1 MYAKEWAAVAALTF
15 GVLGMALALESHVTG
30 VNAFLERPEPREAP
44 PALSGVEAF
53 RKTLSLTL
61 DAGSTEAKTSFDI
74 PRGKRLILELA
85 TATVAG
91 TSGQGMSARVLTQ
104 GSGEDILD
112 HRLGLARGERPG
124 TLQAVQP
131 LRAFADAG
139 TRVTVEVER
148 ARFGETIAAV
158 ATLFGYLIDVP

>member
-1 MYAKEWAAVAALTF
+1 MRVKEWAAVAALTF

-30 VNAFLERPEPREAP
+30 VNAFLDRPEPAVAP
-44 PALSGVEAF
+44 TGVEAF

-61 DAGSTEAKTSFDI
+61 DAGARRAESSFDI
-74 PRGKRLILELA
+74 PRGKRLILEFA
-85 TATVAG
+85 TANVAG
-91 TSGQGMSARVLTQ
+91 TGVSARLRTQ

-112 HRLGLARGERPG
+112 HRLGLATGDKPG
-124 TLQAVQP
+124 TLQAAQP

-148 ARFGETIAAV
+148 PRFGETTAAV

>member
-1 MYAKEWAAVAALTF
+1 MRTKEWAAVAALTF

-44 PALSGVEAF
+44 SGVEAF

-61 DAGSTEAKTSFDI
+61 DAGAKHARTSFDI

-85 TATVAG
+85 TATVAA
-91 TSGQGMSARVLTQ
+91 SSAQGMSARVLTQ

-148 ARFGETIAAV
+148 ARFGETSAAV

>member
-1 MYAKEWAAVAALTF
+1 MRAKEWAVVAALTF
-15 GVLGMALALESHVTG
+15 GVLGMALALQSHVTG
-30 VNAFLERPEPREAP
+30 VNAFLDQPEAREAP
-44 PALSGVEAF
+44 SGVEAF

-61 DAGSTEAKTSFDI
+61 DAGTRQAASSFDI

-91 TSGQGMSARVLTQ
+91 TSERGVSARVRTQ

-112 HRLGLARGERPG
+112 HRLGLARGEKQG

-148 ARFGETIAAV
+148 ARFGEASAAV

>member
-1 MYAKEWAAVAALTF
+1 MRAKEWAAVAALTF
-15 GVLGMALALESHVTG
+15 GVLGMSLALESHVTG

-44 PALSGVEAF
+44 SGVEPF

-61 DAGSTEAKTSFDI
+61 DAGARKTSSSFDI

-91 TSGQGMSARVLTQ
+91 TEVSARVRTQ

-112 HRLGLARGERPG
+112 HRLGLARGEKPG

-148 ARFGETIAAV
+148 SRFGETSAAV

>member
-1 MYAKEWAAVAALTF
+1 MRAKEWAAVAALTF
-15 GVLGMALALESHVTG
+15 GVLGMSLALESHVTG
-30 VNAFLERPEPREAP
+30 VNAFLERPEAP
-44 PALSGVEAF
+44 AAVSGVEAF

-61 DAGSTEAKTSFDI
+61 DPGARRAESSFDI

-85 TATVAG
+85 TASISG
-91 TSGQGMSARVLTQ
+91 TAVTARVRTQ

-112 HRLGLARGERPG
+112 HRLGLAKGEKPG
-124 TLQAVQP
+124 TLRAVQP

-148 ARFGETIAAV
+148 TRFGETSAAV

>member
-1 MYAKEWAAVAALTF
+1 MRAKEWAAVAALTF
-15 GVLGMALALESHVTG
+15 GVLGVGLALESHVTG
-30 VNAFLERPEPREAP
+30 VNAFLERPEAPEAP
-44 PALSGVEAF
+44 AGVEAF
-53 RKTLSLTL
+53 RKTLSLTM
-61 DAGSTEAKTSFDI
+61 DVGARRAESSFDI

-85 TATVAG
+85 TAEVAG
-91 TSGQGMSARVLTQ
+91 TEVSARVRTQ

-124 TLQAVQP
+124 TLEAVQP

-148 ARFGETIAAV
+148 ARFGETAAAV

>member
-1 MYAKEWAAVAALTF
+1 MRAKEWAAVAALTF
-15 GVLGMALALESHVTG
+15 GVLGMSLALESHVTG

-44 PALSGVEAF
+44 SGVEPF

-61 DAGSTEAKTSFDI
+61 DAGARRVSSSFDI

-85 TATVAG
+85 TASVAG
-91 TSGQGMSARVLTQ
+91 TEASARVRTQ

-112 HRLGLARGERPG
+112 HRLGLAKGEKPG

-148 ARFGETIAAV
+148 SRFGETSAAV